1 MNTHN
6 QTFTSLR
13 DWLRHLANTDRLAA
27 IRPGVSL
34 VHELAAIAKRL
45 DGEQAVLFPQ
55 PGGHTIPVVSGFMS
69 RRSWIAEAMGVPE
82 SEVLRRFLGAAER
95 PLPWQELAKGTAPV
109 QQLVHRFDGDEGP
122 DIRKLLPV
130 PTHSEHDAGA
140 YITAG
145 LVIARNPKTGVQNVS
160 INRIQLHDRDRM
172 GVLILPRHLSAFF
185 AAAESAGQALDVAIV
200 IGVDPLTALRQE

>member
-6 QTFTSLR
+6 QTFPSLR

-95 PLPWQELAKGTAPV
+95 PLPWQSG
-109 QQLVHRFDGDEGP
+109 DGHKRRVG
-122 DIRKLLPV
+122 
-130 PTHSEHDAGA
+130 G
-140 YITAG
+140 G
-145 LVIARNPKTGVQNVS
+145 
-160 INRIQLHDRDRM
+160 
-172 GVLILPRHLSAFF
+172 
-185 AAAESAGQALDVAIV
+185 
-200 IGVDPLTALRQE
+200 